1 MTQLSQPTPPSTLD
15 QWEAERETARARL
28 WAALGDLPPLF
39 TPEAKIV
46 DPQRRTGYMLERFSF
61 DNGAGATVPGYLAM
75 PMQPRE
81 PVPAVLYLH
90 AHGGRYER
98 GKDEIFDARG
108 GSVPVEALTR
118 AGYAVMAID
127 AYGFGERE
135 AHGPGGAKERGKD
148 VEQALYK
155 QFIWRGQTLWGMM
168 VRDDLL
174 ALNYLASLPEI
185 DSSRIAAVGMSL
197 GASRT
202 TWLAALDERV
212 RVAVPVAQMTRYA
225 DYAAAGEYN
234 HHGIYYYVPNML
246 NIGFD
251 MEVIAA
257 LAAPR
262 AQSILI
268 GDSAPLSPLSGIRTV
283 SGFTRA
289 VYALY
294 GADDAFESVV
304 YQGIGHEFTAAMFA
318 DLMAALRRGL

>member
-1 MTQLSQPTPPSTLD
+1 MTITRPTPPAALD
-15 QWEAERETARARL
+15 DWLIQREQARAHL
-28 WAALGDLPPLF
+28 WAALGDLPPRF
-39 TPEAKIV
+39 TPEATTTET
-46 DPQRRTGYMLERFSF
+46 RRRDGYMLEHFTF
-61 DNGAGATVPGYLAM
+61 DNGAGALVPGYLAM

-81 PVPAVLYLH
+81 PVPGVLYLH
-90 AHGGRYER
+90 AHGGIYDR
-98 GKDEIFDARG
+98 GKEEIFLPRG

-118 AGYAVMAID
+118 AGYAVLAID

-135 AHGPGGAKERGKD
+135 AHGPGGAAERGKD
-148 VEQALYK
+148 VEMALYK
-155 QFIWRGQTLWGMM
+155 HFIWRGQTLWGMM

-174 ALNYLASLPEI
+174 ALNLLASLPEV
-185 DSSRIAAVGMSL
+185 DPTRIAAVGMSL

-202 TWLAALDERV
+202 TWLTALDDRV

-225 DYAAAGEYN
+225 DYAAAAEYN

-268 GDSAPLSPLSGIRTV
+268 GDSDPLSPLSGIRTV

-294 GADDAFESVV
+294 GAEDQFESIV
-304 YQGIGHEFTAAMFA
+304 YQGIGHEFTPTMFVAM
-318 DLMAALRRGL
+318 MAALRRGL

>member
-1 MTQLSQPTPPSTLD
+1 MTTTPLPTPPPTLD
-15 QWEAERETARARL
+15 SWLAEREQARAQL

-39 TPEAKIV
+39 TPEATTI
-46 DPQRRTGYMLERFSF
+46 DTQRRKGYLLERFSF
-61 DNGAGATVPGYLAM
+61 DNGAGATVPGLLAM

-90 AHGGRYER
+90 AHGGIYDR
-98 GKDEIFDARG
+98 GKDEIFVTRG

-118 AGYAVMAID
+118 AGYAVMVID

-135 AHGPGGAKERGKD
+135 AHGPGGATERGQD
-148 VEQALYK
+148 VEMALYK

-168 VRDDLL
+168 VRDDRL
-174 ALNYLASLPEI
+174 ALNLLASLPEI

-268 GDSAPLSPLSGIRTV
+268 GDADPLSPLSGIRTV
-283 SGFTRA
+283 SGYTRA

-294 GADDAFESVV
+294 GAEDQFESVV
-304 YQGIGHEFTAAMFA
+304 YQGVGHEFTAAMFA